1 MHWTIILPLRW
12 LVNFWHFTILK
23 NDYKYHTRV
32 HQINIKLISNYY
44 QINAMM
50 NGVMLCCKFIFLQFS
65 KNMRKAIAVEIK
77 DSTKEK
83 VSLLSIVYKQKL
95 YIWLNVLVLS
105 MERGWEGWTKWRQ
118 LQLFHWKVKFP
129 LNGVFGYE
137 SKCIFP
143 VTLEQS
149 LKQKKN
155 FR

>member
-1 MHWTIILPLRW
+1 MII
-12 LVNFWHFTILK
+12 NITQEF
-23 NDYKYHTRV
+23 
-32 HQINIKLISNYY
+32 IKLISNYY

-65 KNMRKAIAVEIK
+65 KNMRKTIAVEIK

-95 YIWLNVLVLS
+95 FIWLNVLVLS